1 MRYQKKWTPWA
12 FAAPALLV
20 FAFVVIIPILWTIV
34 LSFQDWNGITAA
46 KFVGIK
52 NYQKLLSERT
62 FNKAFWNNLKF
73 VAISTTYQLSLGLI
87 LAVILSSI
95 TKGRNLFKVMY
106 FVPCIISTVAIAQIF
121 IKFLALQPMGVI
133 NIVFQAIGI
142 KPQSWLGTPSTALS
156 TLALVDGYKYCG
168 IYMVIL
174 YSGLTSIPQEVVEA
188 AYIDGCGWFKQHLY
202 IKLPMIKGVFGVVL
216 VMLISGTLKSFEMP
230 YVLTNGGPGTAS
242 EMIATYMYKTAFQTM
257 RYGYSSAMAVFLML
271 ECLIAVR
278 IVNLFTHKSNVE

>member
-1 MRYQKKWTPWA
+1 MRYDKKWTPWA
-12 FAAPALLV
+12 FAAPALLI
-20 FAFVVIIPILWTIV
+20 FAFIVIIPIVWTLI

-46 KFVGIK
+46 KFVGFK
-52 NYQKLLSERT
+52 NYQKLFSERT

-73 VAISTTYQLSLGLI
+73 VAISTSYQLTFGI
-87 LAVILSSI
+87 VLAVILSSI

-121 IKFLALQPMGVI
+121 IKFLALQPIGII
-133 NIVFQAIGI
+133 NIVLQALGI
-142 KPQSWLGTPSTALS
+142 KAKSWLGTPSTALA

-174 YSGLTSIPQEVVEA
+174 YSGLTSISQEVVEA
-188 AYIDGCGWFKQHLY
+188 AYIDGCDWLKMHVY
-202 IKLPMIKGVFGVVL
+202 IKLPMIKSVFGVVL
-216 VMLISGTLKSFEMP
+216 VMLVSGTLKSFEMP

-271 ECLIAVR
+271 ECLVAVR
-278 IVNLFTHKSNVE
+278 IVNLITRKSNVD

>member
-1 MRYQKKWTPWA
+1 M
-12 FAAPALLV
+12 LV

-121 IKFLALQPMGVI
+121 IKLLALQPMGVI

-142 KPQSWLGTPSTALS
+142 KPKSWLGTPSTALS

-174 YSGLTSIPQEVVEA
+174 YSGLTSISQEVVEA

-278 IVNLFTHKSNVE
+278 IVNLFTRKSNVE

>member
-202 IKLPMIKGVFGVVL
+202 IKLPMIKGVFL
-216 VMLISGTLKSFEMP
+216 SLIHI
-230 YVLTNGGPGTAS
+230 S
-242 EMIATYMYKTAFQTM
+242 EPT
-257 RYGYSSAMAVFLML
+257 RP
-271 ECLIAVR
+271 
-278 IVNLFTHKSNVE
+278 

>member
-1 MRYQKKWTPWA
+1 M
-12 FAAPALLV
+12 LV

-34 LSFQDWNGITAA
+34 LRFQDWNGITAA

-278 IVNLFTHKSNVE
+278 IVNLFTRKSNVE